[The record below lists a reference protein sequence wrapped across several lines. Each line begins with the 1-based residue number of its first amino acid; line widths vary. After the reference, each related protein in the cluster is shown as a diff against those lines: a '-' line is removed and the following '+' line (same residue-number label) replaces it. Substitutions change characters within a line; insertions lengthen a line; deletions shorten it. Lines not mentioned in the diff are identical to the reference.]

1 MVSILDPI
9 TSKQGDSYK
18 SISWYRGKISALAD
32 KPTAGRLLNSGV
44 LLGKPSAGRLNM
56 FLYNP
61 KTKKRLPYYDVFPLV
76 LPLDTIRG
84 GFIGCNFHYLPP
96 ALRLRFLESLQA
108 YQTGTDIKKKRTKFD
123 VSYDQ
128 LKGNRYTKPT
138 IKKYLYSQ
146 AQSQFL
152 RINIDEAA
160 LAVLLPVAQFRKESN
175 RTVFRDSRAML

>member
-18 SISWYRGKISALAD
+18 SISWYRGKIAGLTD
-32 KPTAGRLLNSGV
+32 KPTAGRLLNSGD
-44 LLGKPSAGRLNM
+44 LIGRPSAGRLNM

-108 YQTGTDIKKKRTKFD
+108 YQTAPDLKKRTKFS

-152 RINIDEAA
+152 RININEAA
-160 LAVLLPVAQFRKESN
+160 LAVLLPVAQFRKDSN
-175 RTVFRDSRAML
+175 RTVFKDSRAML

>member
-1 MVSILDPI
+1 
-9 TSKQGDSYK
+9 
-18 SISWYRGKISALAD
+18 
-32 KPTAGRLLNSGV
+32 
-44 LLGKPSAGRLNM
+44 M

-61 KTKKRLPYYDVFPLV
+61 KTKKRLPYYDVFLSV
-76 LPLDTIRG
+76 TFKHNIS

-96 ALRLRFLESLQA
+96 KLRLRFLESLQA
-108 YQTGTDIKKKRTKFD
+108 YQTALANLNKRTVFD

-152 RINIDEAA
+152 RINISEA
-160 LAVLLPVAQFRKESN
+160 LL
-175 RTVFRDSRAML
+175 